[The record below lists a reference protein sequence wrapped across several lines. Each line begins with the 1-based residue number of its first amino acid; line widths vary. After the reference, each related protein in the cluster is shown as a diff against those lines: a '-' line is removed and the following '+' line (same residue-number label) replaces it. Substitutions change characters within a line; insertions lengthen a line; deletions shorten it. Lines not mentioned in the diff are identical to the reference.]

1 MTVRTLVYDGDRVER
16 REGDDV
22 DSLRAARTATGT
34 TWIRASDV
42 TDDELDRL
50 SAAFDLHALEIEDVR
65 NNVNPKVELFPEHTF
80 ALLKTAHLRGGETT
94 FEEEIRD
101 LPVGLFFGHDW
112 VVTIAVE
119 ETAAVGSVWERVR
132 REEPRL
138 LQHGA
143 DFTAYRV
150 VDAVVDE
157 YFAVLDEIGRDIE
170 AVEDQIIDS
179 PDTETLE
186 ILNSLRRELLSI
198 RRIVWPTRDAMS
210 VLSRGD
216 TDHVRESTE
225 KYYRDVYDHLVQ
237 QVELVETYRDLASG
251 ARDIYLNTLS
261 QSTNEVMKRLTVVA
275 TIILPLTFVV
285 GVYGMNFEGG
295 PYGMPELGWR
305 FGYPAV
311 LLGMALTAGV
321 MLRYFRSEDW
331 L

>member
-1 MTVRTLVYDGDRVER
+1 VTIRTLVYADDRVETYDGADA
-16 REGDDV
+16 E
-22 DSLRAARTATGT
+22 SLHAARAATGT

-42 TDDELDRL
+42 TDAELDRL
-50 SAAFDLHALEIEDVR
+50 SEAFDLHALEIEDVR
-65 NNVNPKVELFPEHTF
+65 NNVNPKVDLFPEHTF
-80 ALLKTAHLRGGETT
+80 VLAKTAQLRGGETT

-101 LPVGLFFGHDW
+101 QPVGVFFGHDW
-112 VVTIAVE
+112 IVTIAIE
-119 ETAAVGSVWERVR
+119 ETNAVETVWERVR

-138 LQHGA
+138 LQRDA

-150 VDAVVDE
+150 LDAVVDE

-170 AVEDQIIDS
+170 AVEDGIIDD

-198 RRIVWPTRDAMS
+198 RRIVWPTRDAVS
-210 VLSRGD
+210 ILARGD
-216 TDHVRESTE
+216 VDHVQASTE

-237 QVELVETYRDLASG
+237 HVELVETYRDLASG

-285 GVYGMNFEGG
+285 GVYGMNFGGG
-295 PYGMPELGWR
+295 PYNMPELGWR

-311 LLGMALTAGV
+311 LVGMALTAAA
-321 MLRYFRSEDW
+321 MLQYFRSEGW

>member
-1 MTVRTLVYDGDRVER
+1 MRTLVYDGDTVETKTGTDA
-16 REGDDV
+16 E
-22 DSLRAARTATGT
+22 SLRAARVEAGT

-42 TDDELDRL
+42 TEDELARL
-50 SAAFDLHALEIEDVR
+50 SAAFDLHALEIEDVQS
-65 NNVNPKVELFPEHTF
+65 NVSPKVELFPEHTF
-80 ALLKTAHLRGGETT
+80 VLVKTASLRGGETT

-101 LPVGLFFGHDW
+101 QPVGLFFGHDW
-112 VVTIAVE
+112 IVTIAIE
-119 ETAAVGSVWERVR
+119 ETGAVETVWERVR

-138 LQHGA
+138 LHHDA

-150 VDAVVDE
+150 LDAVVDE

-170 AVEDQIIDS
+170 AVEDRIIDD

-198 RRIVWPTRDAMS
+198 RRIVWPTRDALS
-210 VLSRGD
+210 VLARGD
-216 TDHVRESTE
+216 AEHVQESTE

-237 QVELVETYRDLASG
+237 HVDLVETYRDLASG

-285 GVYGMNFEGG
+285 GVYGMNFDGG
-295 PYGMPELGWR
+295 PYNMPELGWQ

-311 LLGMALTAGV
+311 LVGMALTASI
-321 MLRYFRSEDW
+321 MLWYFRSEDW

>member
-1 MTVRTLVYDGDRVER
+1 VIRTLVYADDKVEPYDGEDLE
-16 REGDDV
+16 
-22 DSLRAARTATGT
+22 SLREARVARGT
-34 TWIRASDV
+34 TWIRASNV
-42 TDDELDRL
+42 TDAELDRL
-50 SAAFDLHALEIEDVR
+50 SAAFDLHTLEIEDVR
-65 NNVNPKVELFPEHTF
+65 SNVNPKVELFPDHTF
-80 ALLKTAHLRGGETT
+80 VLVKTARLRGGETT

-101 LPVGLFFGHDW
+101 QPVGLFFGHDW
-112 VVTIAVE
+112 IVTLAGE
-119 ETAAVGSVWERVR
+119 ETSAVGSVWDRVT

-138 LQHGA
+138 LGRNA

-150 VDAVVDE
+150 LDAVVDE
-157 YFAVLDEIGRDIE
+157 YFAILDEVGRDIE
-170 AVEDQIIDS
+170 AVEDRIIDD

-198 RRIVWPTRDAMS
+198 RRIVWPTRDAVS
-210 VLSRGD
+210 VLARGD
-216 TDHVRESTE
+216 ADHVAASTE

-237 QVELVETYRDLASG
+237 HVELVETYRDLASG

-285 GVYGMNFEGG
+285 GVYGMNFGGG
-295 PYGMPELGWR
+295 PYNMPELGWR

-311 LLGMALTAGV
+311 LVGMAVTAAA
-321 MLRYFRSEDW
+321 MLQYFRSEGW

>member
-1 MTVRTLVYDGDRVER
+1 VTIRTLVYDGDRVETY
-16 REGDDV
+16 DDT
-22 DSLRAARTATGT
+22 DAESLRAARVATGT
-34 TWIRASDV
+34 TWIRASNV
-42 TDDELDRL
+42 TDAELDRL
-50 SAAFDLHALEIEDVR
+50 SAAFGLHALEIEDVR
-65 NNVNPKVELFPEHTF
+65 GNVNPKVELFPEHTF
-80 ALLKTAHLRGGETT
+80 VLVKTAHLRGGETT

-101 LPVGLFFGHDW
+101 QPVGLFFGHDW
-112 VVTIAVE
+112 ILTVAIE
-119 ETAAVGSVWERVR
+119 ETNAVGAVWERVK

-138 LQHGA
+138 LQRDA

-150 VDAVVDE
+150 LDAIVDE
-157 YFAVLDEIGRDIE
+157 YFGILDEIGRDIE
-170 AVEDQIIDS
+170 AVEDRIIDD

-198 RRIVWPTRDAMS
+198 RRIVWPTRDAVS
-210 VLSRGD
+210 VLARGD
-216 TDHVRESTE
+216 ADHVEESTE

-237 QVELVETYRDLASG
+237 HVELVETYRDLASG

-285 GVYGMNFEGG
+285 GVYGMNFGDS
-295 PYGMPELGWR
+295 PFNMPELGWR

-311 LLGMALTAGV
+311 LLGMTLTAAA
-321 MLRYFRSEDW
+321 MLQYFRSEGW

>member
-1 MTVRTLVYDGDRVER
+1 MIRTLVYADDKVEPYDGEDLE
-16 REGDDV
+16 
-22 DSLRAARTATGT
+22 SLREARVARGT
-34 TWIRASDV
+34 TWIRASNV
-42 TDDELDRL
+42 TDAELDRL
-50 SAAFDLHALEIEDVR
+50 SAAFDLHTLEIEDVR
-65 NNVNPKVELFPEHTF
+65 SNVNPKVELFPDHTF
-80 ALLKTAHLRGGETT
+80 VLVKTARLRGGETT

-101 LPVGLFFGHDW
+101 QPVGLFFGHDW
-112 VVTIAVE
+112 IVTLAGE
-119 ETAAVGSVWERVR
+119 ETSAVGSVWDRVT

-138 LQHGA
+138 LGRNA

-150 VDAVVDE
+150 LDAVVDE
-157 YFAVLDEIGRDIE
+157 YFAILDEVGRDIE
-170 AVEDQIIDS
+170 AVEDRIIDD

-198 RRIVWPTRDAMS
+198 RRIVWPTRDAVS
-210 VLSRGD
+210 VLARGD
-216 TDHVRESTE
+216 ADHVAASTE

-237 QVELVETYRDLASG
+237 HVELVETYRDLASG

-285 GVYGMNFEGG
+285 GVYGMNFGGG
-295 PYGMPELGWR
+295 PYNMPELGWR

-311 LLGMALTAGV
+311 LVGMAVTAAA
-321 MLRYFRSEDW
+321 MLQYFRSEGW